1 MYQVMNKKDRPT
13 ILILRKNNNN
23 IKQILVNNI
32 KQRWR
37 KTWVTT
43 SNITIKK
50 RNLKV
55 KPYPTPT
62 PSLTPSLT
70 PSPTLKGQDIL
81 IQIKLTFMESVLGAK
96 KVIEFSRKTI
106 CSTCKGDKNKHG
118 F

>member
-55 KPYPTPT
+55 KPYLTPSST
-62 PSLTPSLT
+62 PSLTL
-70 PSPTLKGQDIL
+70 SPILKGQDIL

>member
-1 MYQVMNKKDRPT
+1 MNKKDRPT
-13 ILILRKNNNN
+13 ILILRKNNKN

-55 KPYPTPT
+55 EPYPTP
-62 PSLTPSLT
+62 
-70 PSPTLKGQDIL
+70 SPTPNLTLSPILKG
-81 IQIKLTFMESVLGAK
+81 
-96 KVIEFSRKTI
+96 
-106 CSTCKGDKNKHG
+106 
-118 F
+118 

>member
-1 MYQVMNKKDRPT
+1 M

-37 KTWVTT
+37 KIWVTT

-55 KPYPTPT
+55 KPYPTP
-62 PSLTPSLT
+62 SLT
-70 PSPTLKGQDIL
+70 PSPILKGQDIL

>member
-1 MYQVMNKKDRPT
+1 MNKKDRPT

-50 RNLKV
+50 RQRVIKQKDKHINNGKTKIIFLV
-55 KPYPTPT
+55 KNN
-62 PSLTPSLT
+62 
-70 PSPTLKGQDIL
+70 I
-81 IQIKLTFMESVLGAK
+81 
-96 KVIEFSRKTI
+96 
-106 CSTCKGDKNKHG
+106 
-118 F
+118 